1 VQDADITDGD
11 AFPNKVDVD
20 LDMLCVMVLNGIGE
34 EVDDADVITVD
45 KSALRQRSMEL
56 LK

>member
-11 AFPNKVDVD
+11 AFPNKVEVD

-34 EVDDADVITVD
+34 EVDDAEVITVD
-45 KSALRQRSMEL
+45 KGALRQRSMEL